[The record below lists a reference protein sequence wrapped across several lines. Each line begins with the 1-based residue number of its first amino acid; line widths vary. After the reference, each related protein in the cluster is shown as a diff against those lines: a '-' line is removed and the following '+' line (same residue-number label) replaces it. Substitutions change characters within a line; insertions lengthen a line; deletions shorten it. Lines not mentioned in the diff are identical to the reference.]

1 MVEARWPLSLP
12 MTVGDVA
19 VGSTE
24 DVKDAGRD
32 EADKLWTVMVLL
44 SRVVVDTAVKLGL
57 DTVALVFFVVVDES
71 EESLSVV
78 VESFAAFAA
87 LILFLTTAEGDEG
100 AALESTFLIRF
111 LGARRCFFIV
121 FELLS

>member
-87 LILFLTTAEGDEG
+87 LILFLTTAEGEEG
-100 AALESTFLIRF
+100 AALESTFLMRF